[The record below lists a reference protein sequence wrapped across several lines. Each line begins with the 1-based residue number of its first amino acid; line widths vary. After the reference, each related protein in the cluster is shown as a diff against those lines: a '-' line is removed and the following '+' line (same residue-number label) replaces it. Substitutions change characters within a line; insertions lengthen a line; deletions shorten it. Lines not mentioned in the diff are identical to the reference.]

1 MTQKDENALVE
12 AAQRGELS
20 AFNAL
25 ISAYQQ
31 QAYRIAYRILGDGDS
46 AADAMQDSFIKV
58 YNRIHQ
64 FRGGSFKAWLF
75 RVVINTCY
83 DRMRGDRRRRAKLLD
98 GDEILPE
105 HDYRLIDAKP
115 TPHEKAESSEL
126 MRMMMTEIRKLPKEQ
141 QQVLIL
147 CDLEGLAYHEAA
159 SVTGSNLG
167 TVKSR
172 LSRARAKMP
181 RCAEQKWH
189 RAAGGA
195 AARTSAW
202 GVRSLPALACG
213 QRRRLSRLDR
223 HVRSTQSESIL
234 VTAAAGD
241 APVAAGAHDPT
252 TGVGSCA
259 CLRRARVCGKLR
271 KLNGH

>member
-1 MTQKDENALVE
+1 MTQHDENVLVE

-31 QAYRIAYRILGDGDS
+31 QAYSIAYRILGDADS
-46 AADAMQDSFIKV
+46 AADAMQDSFIKI

-105 HDYRLIDAKP
+105 HDYRLIDGKP
-115 TPHEKAESSEL
+115 TPHDHAESSEL
-126 MRMMMTEIRKLPKEQ
+126 MRMMMAEIRKLPKEQ
-141 QQVLIL
+141 QQVLLL
-147 CDLEGLAYHEAA
+147 CDVEGLAYHEAA
-159 SVTGSNLG
+159 AVTGSNLG

-172 LSRARAKMP
+172 LSRARAKMRDALTKNGIVP
-181 RCAEQKWH
+181 QAMIQRQDMH
-189 RAAGGA
+189 SAAGS
-195 AARTSAW
+195 TLSHSA
-202 GVRSLPALACG
+202 VM
-213 QRRRLSRLDR
+213 
-223 HVRSTQSESIL
+223 
-234 VTAAAGD
+234 
-241 APVAAGAHDPT
+241 AP
-252 TGVGSCA
+252 S
-259 CLRRARVCGKLR
+259 K
-271 KLNGH
+271 

>member
-31 QAYRIAYRILGDGDS
+31 QAYSIAYRIVGDGDS
-46 AADAMQDSFIKV
+46 AADAMQDSFIKI

-115 TPHEKAESSEL
+115 TPHDHAESSEL
-126 MRMMMTEIRKLPKEQ
+126 MRMMMVEIRKLPREQ
-141 QQVLIL
+141 QQVLLL
-147 CDLEGLAYHEAA
+147 CDVEGLAYHEAA
-159 SVTGSNLG
+159 AVTGSNLG

-172 LSRARAKMP
+172 LSRARAKMRDALTKNGIVP
-181 RCAEQKWH
+181 QAMIQRHE
-189 RAAGGA
+189 
-195 AARTSAW
+195 
-202 GVRSLPALACG
+202 VRSEVHRVG
-213 QRRRLSRLDR
+213 
-223 HVRSTQSESIL
+223 
-234 VTAAAGD
+234 VT
-241 APVAAGAHDPT
+241 V
-252 TGVGSCA
+252 
-259 CLRRARVCGKLR
+259 
-271 KLNGH
+271 

>member
-1 MTQKDENALVE
+1 MTQADENALVE
-12 AAQRGELS
+12 AAQCGELS
-20 AFNAL
+20 AFNTL

-31 QAYRIAYRILGDGDS
+31 QAYGIAYRILGDADS
-46 AADAMQDSFIKV
+46 AADAMQDSFIKI

-83 DRMRGDRRRRAKLLD
+83 DRMRGDRRRRAKMLD
-98 GDEILPE
+98 GDDILPE
-105 HDYRLIDAKP
+105 HDYRLIDEKR

-126 MRMMMTEIRKLPKEQ
+126 MRMLMSEIRKLPKEQ

-172 LSRARAKMP
+172 LSRARAKMRDALSKNGIVP
-181 RCAEQKWH
+181 QAAQLREQAEQ
-189 RAAGGA
+189 
-195 AARTSAW
+195 
-202 GVRSLPALACG
+202 
-213 QRRRLSRLDR
+213 
-223 HVRSTQSESIL
+223 
-234 VTAAAGD
+234 
-241 APVAAGAHDPT
+241 
-252 TGVGSCA
+252 
-259 CLRRARVCGKLR
+259 RARYGYRPAMLSAMD
-271 KLNGH
+271 

>member
-1 MTQKDENALVE
+1 
-12 AAQRGELS
+12 
-20 AFNAL
+20 
-25 ISAYQQ
+25 
-31 QAYRIAYRILGDGDS
+31 
-46 AADAMQDSFIKV
+46 MQDSFIKV

-83 DRMRGDRRRRAKLLD
+83 DRMRGDRRRRAKMLD

-126 MRMMMTEIRKLPKEQ
+126 MRMLMSEIRKLPQEQ

-172 LSRARAKMP
+172 LSRARAKMRDALSKNGIVP
-181 RCAEQKWH
+181 QAAQLRGQLREQADQRSH
-189 RAAGGA
+189 YGYRPAMMGA
-195 AARTSAW
+195 T
-202 GVRSLPALACG
+202 
-213 QRRRLSRLDR
+213 D
-223 HVRSTQSESIL
+223 
-234 VTAAAGD
+234 
-241 APVAAGAHDPT
+241 
-252 TGVGSCA
+252 
-259 CLRRARVCGKLR
+259 
-271 KLNGH
+271 

>member
-1 MTQKDENALVE
+1 MTQADENALVE
-12 AAQRGELS
+12 AAQSGELS
-20 AFNAL
+20 AFNTL

-31 QAYRIAYRILGDGDS
+31 QAYGIAYRILGDADS

-115 TPHEKAESSEL
+115 SPHEKAESSEL
-126 MRMMMTEIRKLPKEQ
+126 MRALMSEIRKLPKEQ

-172 LSRARAKMP
+172 LSRARAKMRDALTKNGIVP
-181 RCAEQKWH
+181 Q
-189 RAAGGA
+189 AAMLRERQYGYQQPLMMGA
-195 AARTSAW
+195 T
-202 GVRSLPALACG
+202 
-213 QRRRLSRLDR
+213 D
-223 HVRSTQSESIL
+223 
-234 VTAAAGD
+234 
-241 APVAAGAHDPT
+241 
-252 TGVGSCA
+252 
-259 CLRRARVCGKLR
+259 
-271 KLNGH
+271 

>member
-1 MTQKDENALVE
+1 MTQADENALVE
-12 AAQRGELS
+12 AAQCGELS
-20 AFNAL
+20 AFNTL

-31 QAYRIAYRILGDGDS
+31 QAYGIAYRILGDADS

-126 MRMMMTEIRKLPKEQ
+126 MSMLMAEIRKLPKEQ

-147 CDLEGLAYHEAA
+147 CDLQGLAYHEAA

-172 LSRARAKMP
+172 LSRARAKMRDALTKNGVTP
-181 RCAEQKWH
+181 QAAQV
-189 RAAGGA
+189 RAQAQQRAQERGQYGYPVRLGA
-195 AARTSAW
+195 A
-202 GVRSLPALACG
+202 
-213 QRRRLSRLDR
+213 
-223 HVRSTQSESIL
+223 
-234 VTAAAGD
+234 
-241 APVAAGAHDPT
+241 
-252 TGVGSCA
+252 
-259 CLRRARVCGKLR
+259 
-271 KLNGH
+271 N

>member
-1 MTQKDENALVE
+1 MTQADENTLVE
-12 AAQRGELS
+12 AAQSGELS
-20 AFNAL
+20 AFNTL

-31 QAYRIAYRILGDGDS
+31 QAYGIAYRILGDADS

-126 MRMMMTEIRKLPKEQ
+126 MGMLMAEIRKLPKEQ

-147 CDLEGLAYHEAA
+147 CDLQGLAYHEAA

-172 LSRARAKMP
+172 LSRARAKMRDALSKNGILP
-181 RCAEQKWH
+181 QAAQMRE
-189 RAAGGA
+189 RAHGPARYGYRSAMVGA
-195 AARTSAW
+195 T
-202 GVRSLPALACG
+202 
-213 QRRRLSRLDR
+213 D
-223 HVRSTQSESIL
+223 
-234 VTAAAGD
+234 
-241 APVAAGAHDPT
+241 
-252 TGVGSCA
+252 
-259 CLRRARVCGKLR
+259 
-271 KLNGH
+271 

>member
-1 MTQKDENALVE
+1 MTQADENTLVE
-12 AAQRGELS
+12 AAQSGELS
-20 AFNAL
+20 AFNTL

-31 QAYRIAYRILGDGDS
+31 QAYGIAYRILGDADS

-126 MRMMMTEIRKLPKEQ
+126 MGMLMAEIRKLPKEQ

-147 CDLEGLAYHEAA
+147 CDLQGLAYHEAA

-172 LSRARAKMP
+172 LSRARAKMRDALSKNGILP
-181 RCAEQKWH
+181 QAAQMREQAH
-189 RAAGGA
+189 ERAQGPARYGYRSAMVGA
-195 AARTSAW
+195 T
-202 GVRSLPALACG
+202 
-213 QRRRLSRLDR
+213 D
-223 HVRSTQSESIL
+223 
-234 VTAAAGD
+234 
-241 APVAAGAHDPT
+241 
-252 TGVGSCA
+252 
-259 CLRRARVCGKLR
+259 
-271 KLNGH
+271 